1 MENLDIIILTSILST
16 LFIVFGILMYREF
29 SNMEKNGYK
38 YDPNT
43 KKYGR
48 DALFDMMAR
57 LFEDEDVTKA
67 RKARTKI
74 SKKDKEI
81 IYKAMN
87 RTIADM
93 ESDGIYFPEEVKEQL
108 KEYREEM
115 HCEYSGLPSPKSYD
129 VNNVIN
135 KQHVK

>member
-1 MENLDIIILTSILST
+1 MENLDIIILTSIVST

-29 SNMEKNGYK
+29 SNVEKNGWQ
-38 YDPNT
+38 YDPNA

-57 LFEDEDVTKA
+57 LFEDEAPKKT
-67 RKARTKI
+67 RTKI

-81 IYKAMN
+81 IYKAVN

-93 ESDGIYFPEEVKEQL
+93 ESDGIYFPEELKEQL
-108 KEYREEM
+108 KEYREEL

>member
-1 MENLDIIILTSILST
+1 MENLDIIILTSIIST
-16 LFIVFGILMYREF
+16 LFIVFGILMYKEF
-29 SNMEKNGYK
+29 SNMEKNGYQ
-38 YDPNT
+38 YDPNS

-48 DALFDMMAR
+48 DALFDMM
-57 LFEDEDVTKA
+57 A

-81 IYKAMN
+81 IYKAVN

-108 KEYREEM
+108 KEYREEL
-115 HCEYSGLPSPKSYD
+115 HCEYSGLPSPKAYES
-129 VNNVIN
+129 VNTII
-135 KQHVK
+135 K

>member
-1 MENLDIIILTSILST
+1 MENLDIIILTSVVST

-29 SNMEKNGYK
+29 SNVEKNGWQ
-38 YDPNT
+38 YDPNA

-57 LFEDEDVTKA
+57 LFEDEHVTKA
-67 RKARTKI
+67 RKKI

-81 IYKAMN
+81 IYKAMH

-93 ESDGIYFPEEVKEQL
+93 ESEGIYFSDDVKEEMRKQ
-108 KEYREEM
+108 REELF
-115 HCEYSGLPSPKSYD
+115 CEYSGLPS
-129 VNNVIN
+129 
-135 KQHVK
+135 VKAYEKEEDKDEYLIGHS